1 MNMMPAQ
8 NYRSVNI
15 LIDPDISLHY
25 SLKEKLLMWSQV
37 EADVNKM
44 ETDVCFKFEKTK
56 ED

>member
-25 SLKEKLLMWSQV
+25 SLKEKLLM
-37 EADVNKM
+37 
-44 ETDVCFKFEKTK
+44 
-56 ED
+56 